1 MKTTWEVTVKEKNG
15 SVLHPSYTGEDVT
28 REDVIKFFDLEGD
41 DVESY
46 ELRLVSE
53 DNGKKISYNEKK
65 VMYDNILKSVDKI
78 IKKRLITEDL
88 NEDDDWDFDNDEN
101 TELTDDIKRKVEK
114 YLKQNEGAVSIEWGE
129 DSCTIFDE
137 NGIAIEDFMID
148 VEDDGEI
155 YYTPVSTPSVT
166 LCIEDD
172 DDDDDDFL
180 DEDNN
185 WNSDVDEYDDDL
197 LGENNNW
204 NSEDEDDDYDFDND
218 ENTELTDEIKRK
230 VEKYLKKNEGAVTVE
245 WGEDSCT
252 IFDKNGIAIEDFMI
266 DVEDD
271 GEIYY
276 TPVSTPSVTLCIEDD
291 DDDDSTSLNEDDDLD
306 FDNDLT
312 DDIKRKVEKYL
323 KKNEGAVTVEWGD
336 GSCTIFDKN
345 GIAIE
350 DFMIDVEDDGEIYY
364 TPVSTP
370 SVTLC
375 IEDDEDDD

>member
-114 YLKQNEGAVSIEWGE
+114 YLKKNEGAVSIEWGK

-172 DDDDDDFL
+172 DEKWYCDRRF
-180 DEDNN
+180 
-185 WNSDVDEYDDDL
+185 YD
-197 LGENNNW
+197 
-204 NSEDEDDDYDFDND
+204 
-218 ENTELTDEIKRK
+218 
-230 VEKYLKKNEGAVTVE
+230 
-245 WGEDSCT
+245 
-252 IFDKNGIAIEDFMI
+252 
-266 DVEDD
+266 
-271 GEIYY
+271 
-276 TPVSTPSVTLCIEDD
+276 
-291 DDDDSTSLNEDDDLD
+291 
-306 FDNDLT
+306 
-312 DDIKRKVEKYL
+312 
-323 KKNEGAVTVEWGD
+323 
-336 GSCTIFDKN
+336 
-345 GIAIE
+345 
-350 DFMIDVEDDGEIYY
+350 
-364 TPVSTP
+364 
-370 SVTLC
+370 
-375 IEDDEDDD
+375 

>member
-53 DNGKKISYNEKK
+53 NNGMKLSYNEKK
-65 VMYDNILKSVDKI
+65 AIYNNILESVDKI

-88 NEDDDWDFDNDEN
+88 DEDDDWDFDNDEN

-114 YLKQNEGAVSIEWGE
+114 YLKKNEGAVSIEWGK

-172 DDDDDDFL
+172 DDDEDDDFL

-204 NSEDEDDDYDFDND
+204 DSEDEDDDWDFDADD
-218 ENTELTDEIKRK
+218 EELPYLSDER
-230 VEKYLKKNEGAVTVE
+230 
-245 WGEDSCT
+245 
-252 IFDKNGIAIEDFMI
+252 IAEQYQDFKITSFSYEQSELGGYTGVIELEFPNVDHEDFDSTKI
-266 DVEDD
+266 DNFIV
-271 GEIYY
+271 Y
-276 TPVSTPSVTLCIEDD
+276 DD
-291 DDDDSTSLNEDDDLD
+291 DCERIA
-306 FDNDLT
+306 FDNWYPNDVYKELCEY
-312 DDIKRKVEKYL
+312 IRKKI
-323 KKNEGAVTVEWGD
+323 NR
-336 GSCTIFDKN
+336 
-345 GIAIE
+345 
-350 DFMIDVEDDGEIYY
+350 
-364 TPVSTP
+364 
-370 SVTLC
+370 
-375 IEDDEDDD
+375 